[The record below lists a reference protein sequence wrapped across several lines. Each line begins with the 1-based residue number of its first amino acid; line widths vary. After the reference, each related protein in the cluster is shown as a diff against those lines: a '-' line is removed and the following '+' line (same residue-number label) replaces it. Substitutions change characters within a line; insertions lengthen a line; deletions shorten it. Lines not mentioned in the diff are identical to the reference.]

1 MATKCTEC
9 KKPIE
14 AQHGK
19 ISDGTEHG
27 MVRHYSNSTGISLPR
42 GPCVG
47 VGWPG
52 HVHSNR
58 GPDRNHN
65 GALG

>member
-27 MVRHYSNSTGISLPR
+27 MVRHYSNSTGISLPG

-47 VGWPG
+47 WGGLDMSIVTAAPT
-52 HVHSNR
+52 VIIT
-58 GPDRNHN
+58 GP
-65 GALG
+65 